1 MLIKA
6 RSSNLPVGFLDP
18 LMVAKD
24 TIDQDTP
31 LVERYIAAG
40 LLGCVKKE
48 YVLMP
53 FLQNFHWI
61 LIVIVPK
68 WNKVYYLDSLSKN
81 KMDFTVVSQVIDR

>member
-1 MLIKA
+1 
-6 RSSNLPVGFLDP
+6 
-18 LMVAKD
+18 MVARE

-31 LVERYIAAG
+31 LVERYIASG
-40 LLGCVKKE
+40 LLGCRNKD

-53 FLQNFHWI
+53 FHQNFHWI